1 LEEQRERLQKE
12 LESKQEELNGL
23 KVQLDEKIGAKEI
36 EMKDLQSEMEEN
48 RQKMFELQKLIDA
61 LEEEK
66 KTLEAAL
73 GPML

>member
-1 LEEQRERLQKE
+1 LEEQRERLEKE

-36 EMKDLQSEMEEN
+36 EMKEMEEN
-48 RQKMFELQKLIDA
+48 RQKMFDLQKLIEV